1 MIGVL
6 KYGELEEIS
15 MILDV
20 TLFKFVLNKNCHV
33 FTVTAQYLN
42 IIDFSQVKGNGLIFS
57 KKLFSG
63 LQNNFQK
70 PKV

>member
-42 IIDFSQVKGNGLIFS
+42 IIDFLQVKGKRFNI
-57 KKLFSG
+57 
-63 LQNNFQK
+63 
-70 PKV
+70 